1 MPTEIK
7 SKDYDYIYH
16 SDELYLD
23 TTEFADYADTV
34 KKVMQKLGPATLR
47 AIKTELADKHIE
59 KFNLL
64 NVFERIGVEHSWVL
78 PTRYS
83 VASVA
88 RMSSHFNNKFVK
100 EVVS

>member
-34 KKVMQKLGPATLR
+34 KKVMQKLGPSTLR
-47 AIKTELADKHIE
+47 TIKKELGNKYIE
-59 KFNLL
+59 SFNLL

-78 PTRYS
+78 PTSKYS
-83 VASVA
+83 VASVLLA
-88 RMSSHFNNKFVK
+88 CRRTLITSL
-100 EVVS
+100 